1 MNAPISS
8 NLNLT
13 LQGMLA
19 TYENKSG
26 SSTAAAAVALAGQ
39 LAKSWSSIYQYGER
53 VRADQSRAPLDREAL
68 LAAFGKRTIDSVS
81 PGVERSMLAL
91 TTRKADLQAKIDSTF
106 KESDTLQAVQNQE
119 LRAHLRGL
127 SDTARFEALADHV
140 LAKAAAQGLPALSN
154 LNIGRH
160 EQIKQTVAMRERPQ
174 EMAEM
179 ADIGTATQAL
189 LMASDSLLKHTRSYT
204 QAEVLANRVDAPDHQ
219 AAA

>member
-1 MNAPISS
+1 MNTPKISDQ
-8 NLNLT
+8 LNLT
-13 LQGMLA
+13 LAGMIHA
-19 TYENKSG
+19 YEPKSS

-39 LAKSWSSIYQYGER
+39 LSNSWKSIFQYGER
-53 VRADQSRAPLDREAL
+53 VRADQSRSPLDREAL

-119 LRAHLRGL
+119 LRAHLRTL
-127 SDTARFEALADHV
+127 SDTARFQALADPV

-154 LNIGRH
+154 LNAGQH
-160 EQIKQTVAMRERPQ
+160 DQIKQTVAMRERPQ
-174 EMAEM
+174 EMAEL
-179 ADIGTATQAL
+179 ADIGSATQMI

-204 QAEVLANRVDAPDHQ
+204 HAETLNTRVEAPDQ